1 MLKYSLFLGCF
12 IPAMQP
18 FAEAA
23 FRKISSILGIE
34 LIDIK
39 GASCCPV
46 SDVFGIVSYDAWVN
60 IAARNMSLAE
70 EINGDIVVLCNGCWD
85 TFSSVLKK
93 LVEDDNLLNKVNNNL
108 SLLGRKFTGK
118 LKVKHYFEVLVE
130 DIGLEKVQENVKI
143 PLNLNIAMQYGCKLY
158 RDNRLLK
165 YFDELIEVIGAKKV
179 FYDAERLCC
188 GYPLSLYSQ
197 DLAFSERTKRKIDS
211 IIKAEVD
218 CIAVTC
224 PACFYYL
231 EEGELNLIKSGY
243 KCNIPILH
251 LSELIALS
259 FGFKPS
265 EIGGSLHKI
274 GYMNILGGR

>member
-12 IPAMQP
+12 IPAIQP

-23 FRKISSILGIE
+23 FRKISSTLGIE

-46 SDVFGIVSYDAWVN
+46 SDVFGIVGYDAWLT
-60 IAARNMSLAE
+60 IAARNMALAE
-70 EINGDIVVLCNGCWD
+70 GLNCDMVVLCNGCWD
-85 TFSSVLKK
+85 TFSSVLKR
-93 LVEDDNLLNKVNNNL
+93 LSENVDLLFKVNNSL
-108 SLLGRKFTGK
+108 SLLGMNFTGK
-118 LKVKHYFEVLVE
+118 LRVKHYLEVLVE
-130 DIGLEKVQENVKI
+130 DVGLENIKRFVKV
-143 PLNLNIAMQYGCKLY
+143 PLNLKVAIQYGCKLY
-158 RDNRLLK
+158 RDDRLLR
-165 YFDELIEVIGAKKV
+165 YFDELIEAIGAEKV
-179 FYDAERLCC
+179 SYDAERLCC

-211 IIKAEVD
+211 IVKSKAD

-224 PACFYYL
+224 PSCFYYL
-231 EEGELNLIKSGY
+231 EEGELNLIKGGF
-243 KCNIPILH
+243 KCDIPILH

-265 EIGGSLHKI
+265 EIGGNLHKI
-274 GYMNILGGR
+274 GYSSILQR